1 MANYSSQ
8 TPSFSQFGRLVNGQ
22 SVDSGYNPAMTIS
35 TGSSIETPSIH
46 NPMTTAYR
54 VQELEEQM
62 EKQNEILSEQD
73 NIIRNQAAIIKHQQE
88 KIRMFEENPRTATE
102 METKIGITMNV
113 QPNPQRKP
121 NKAQSII
128 ICPLCNDYIV
138 EFAILREHIEKC
150 IRQFN

>member
-88 KIRMFEENPRTATE
+88 KIRMFEVNAEVSDKVSLV
-102 METKIGITMNV
+102 MW
-113 QPNPQRKP
+113 
-121 NKAQSII
+121 
-128 ICPLCNDYIV
+128 
-138 EFAILREHIEKC
+138 
-150 IRQFN
+150 